1 MAKKNELG
9 PTSIRGQANRIL
21 AERFPGLQAT
31 QLQHG
36 ILLEPNPPPSRTQRE
51 VGTVPQPDTK
61 INPKTE
67 QAPHLDNLGTLILRL
82 QEHPHSVYTS
92 LLEKL
97 IALINLARET
107 DSNFTQTRSAAMT
120 KILTLALKNPD
131 AFIENLNQAINL
143 SDLK

>member
-1 MAKKNELG
+1 MAKK
-9 PTSIRGQANRIL
+9 
-21 AERFPGLQAT
+21 FPGFRAT
-31 QLQHG
+31 QLRHG
-36 ILLEPNPPPSRTQRE
+36 ILFEPNPPPSRAQRE
-51 VGTVPQPDTK
+51 VGAVPQSDIK

-67 QAPHLDNLGTLILRL
+67 QAPHLDNLGGLILRL
-82 QEHPHSVYTS
+82 QEHPHSVYTN